1 MDITKFYF
9 GEYKGGELVSVGKF
23 LGKDEACYVIQ
34 FYKRSNR
41 YRNINWDRDKIKIV
55 PKELIL
61 HPINSIEFNLY
72 ESIEDIKNCI

>member
-9 GEYKGGELVSVGKF
+9 GEYKDGDLVSVGKF
-23 LGKDEACYVIQ
+23 LGEDEDCYVVQ
-34 FYKRSNR
+34 FYKRYISCGD
-41 YRNINWDRDKIKIV
+41 WEEDKIKIV

-72 ESIEDIKNCI
+72 ESIEDIKNHI

>member
-9 GEYKGGELVSVGKF
+9 GEYKGGNLVSVGKF
-23 LGKDEACYVIQ
+23 LGKDEDCYVIQ
-34 FYKRSNR
+34 FYKR
-41 YRNINWDRDKIKIV
+41 YIRNEWDKDKIKIV

-72 ESIEDIKNCI
+72 ESIEDIKNSI